1 MKLMRLKIDLNGI
14 MLRLKIKGYT
24 PSTHDDWDSQWCDV
38 DFSFSSGNW
47 LDYHRE
53 NDEVLLSC
61 EVETLADSIEKLL
74 DDQIDKVTEIS
85 CIEPD
90 FNFILHPKRDLRED
104 PKYTY
109 VRKGYEI
116 ADIYMEWTVT
126 FWNERLT
133 DNYLSVTLDR
143 GDMNVLLVYLKY
155 VIGKLNKADHE
166 VEELVRQDYLTD

>member
-1 MKLMRLKIDLNGI
+1 MRLKIDLNGI

-24 PSTHDDWDSQWCDV
+24 PSTRDDWDSQWCNV

-74 DDQIDKVTEIS
+74 NDQIDKVTEIS

-109 VRKGYEI
+109 VREGYEI

-126 FWNERLT
+126 FWNEGLT

-143 GDMNVLLVYLKY
+143 EDMKVLLAYLKY
-155 VIGKLNKADHE
+155 VIGKFAARDPEISDLIQRDF
-166 VEELVRQDYLTD
+166 LSD

>member
-1 MKLMRLKIDLNGI
+1 MKLRLKIDLNGI
-14 MLRLKIKGYT
+14 MLRLKIRGYT
-24 PSTHDDWDSQWCDV
+24 PSTQDDWDSQWCNV

-74 DDQIDKVTEIS
+74 NDQIDKVTEIS

-109 VRKGYEI
+109 VREGYEI

-126 FWNERLT
+126 FWNEGLT

-143 GDMNVLLVYLKY
+143 EDMKVLLAYLKY
-155 VIGKLNKADHE
+155 VIGKFAARDPEISDLIQRDF
-166 VEELVRQDYLTD
+166 LSD

>member
-1 MKLMRLKIDLNGI
+1 MRLKIDLNGI
-14 MLRLKIKGYT
+14 MLRLKIMGYT
-24 PSTHDDWDSQWCDV
+24 PSTQEDWDSQWCDV

-61 EVETLADSIEKLL
+61 EVEALAENIEKLL
-74 DDQIDKVTEIS
+74 NDELNEITEIS

-109 VRKGYEI
+109 IREGYEI

-126 FWNERLT
+126 FWNEGLT

-143 GDMNVLLVYLKY
+143 EDMKILLVYLNYVVGKY
-155 VIGKLNKADHE
+155 ATDSQE
-166 VEELVRQDYLTD
+166 VEDLIRRDFLTD

>member
-14 MLRLKIKGYT
+14 MLCLKIRGYT
-24 PSTHDDWDSQWCDV
+24 PSTQDDWDSQWCNV

-74 DDQIDKVTEIS
+74 NDQIDKVTEIS

-109 VRKGYEI
+109 VREGYEI

-126 FWNERLT
+126 FWNEGLT

-143 GDMNVLLVYLKY
+143 EDMKVLLAYLKY
-155 VIGKLNKADHE
+155 VIGKFAARDPEISDLIQRDF
-166 VEELVRQDYLTD
+166 LSD

>member
-1 MKLMRLKIDLNGI
+1 MRLKIDLNGI
-14 MLRLKIKGYT
+14 MLRLQIVDYT
-24 PSTHDDWDSQWCDV
+24 PSTQEDWDSQWCDV
-38 DFSFSSGNW
+38 DFSFSSGDW

-61 EVETLADSIEKLL
+61 EVETLAKNIAKLL
-74 DDQIDKVTEIS
+74 NDELNEVAEIS

-109 VRKGYEI
+109 IREGYEI

-126 FWNERLT
+126 FWNEGLT

-143 GDMNVLLVYLKY
+143 EDMKILLVYLNYVVGKY
-155 VIGKLNKADHE
+155 SADAQE
-166 VEELVRQDYLTD
+166 VEDLIRRDFLTD